1 MPIKPI
7 TASFLL
13 KSSAIVT
20 VGSIAASILQ
30 YLFTV
35 VMARLL
41 SPDSFGSL
49 ASLLSWITIL
59 IFPAGVISVHVTR
72 QTAIYLAHDEKT
84 RLLKLYRRHSLL
96 SLAGIA
102 FFIIILLT
110 ADLLNLFPAA
120 WPFSYFLLTVIIIGF
135 SLLSAVNQGLLHGS
149 QYFARLSLLAF
160 ISAFFKF
167 FLSGILV
174 ANGYDVFGVAVA
186 LSASGTITYL
196 ISLWLVRRVL
206 RSASSMPSSPITTI
220 PPSNTRY
227 MPYIFSAL
235 FLLMLLSNIDII
247 LAKQWLEADAAG
259 YYAILA
265 TAGKVIFFGT
275 VAISGVAF
283 PSATQAS
290 ATGSGQEK
298 HILAISLSTV
308 LALAAC
314 AVSLYLFFPQQ
325 IITIVF
331 GTDYLPAAP
340 HLGHI
345 GIIAGLWAI
354 IQLYV
359 RLLLAKGDRL
369 FLIPLAI
376 FIAAEVAGI
385 SIWHQSISAI
395 LLVLFITGSLLAL
408 SLALIYQYSIAKND
422 IAKNYH

>member
-1 MPIKPI
+1 M
-7 TASFLL
+7 
-13 KSSAIVT
+13 
-20 VGSIAASILQ
+20 
-30 YLFTV
+30 
-35 VMARLL
+35 
-41 SPDSFGSL
+41 
-49 ASLLSWITIL
+49 
-59 IFPAGVISVHVTR
+59 
-72 QTAIYLAHDEKT
+72 
-84 RLLKLYRRHSLL
+84 
-96 SLAGIA
+96 
-102 FFIIILLT
+102 
-110 ADLLNLFPAA
+110 
-120 WPFSYFLLTVIIIGF
+120 
-135 SLLSAVNQGLLHGS
+135 
-149 QYFARLSLLAF
+149 
-160 ISAFFKF
+160 
-167 FLSGILV
+167 
-174 ANGYDVFGVAVA
+174 
-186 LSASGTITYL
+186 
-196 ISLWLVRRVL
+196 
-206 RSASSMPSSPITTI
+206 
-220 PPSNTRY
+220 
-227 MPYIFSAL
+227 
-235 FLLMLLSNIDII
+235 
-247 LAKQWLEADAAG
+247 
-259 YYAILA
+259 
-265 TAGKVIFFGT
+265 IFFGT